1 MNEWE
6 RQYHDSIAAEN
17 AALGVASLEYEPT
30 LMDLQ
35 SYLWA
40 LTFPAAL
47 LGVAFGWVSEQFGVG
62 RWPGTILGGL
72 VWFVSLTVM
81 VCRWGKVRSMHRK
94 AQQHSGWRPRTHRA

>member
-6 RQYHDSIAAEN
+6 RQYHESIAAEN

-30 LMDLQ
+30 LKDLQ

-47 LGVAFGWVSEQFGVG
+47 LGVASVSY
-62 RWPGTILGGL
+62 TH
-72 VWFVSLTVM
+72 LTLPTNREV
-81 VCRWGKVRSMHRK
+81 
-94 AQQHSGWRPRTHRA
+94 